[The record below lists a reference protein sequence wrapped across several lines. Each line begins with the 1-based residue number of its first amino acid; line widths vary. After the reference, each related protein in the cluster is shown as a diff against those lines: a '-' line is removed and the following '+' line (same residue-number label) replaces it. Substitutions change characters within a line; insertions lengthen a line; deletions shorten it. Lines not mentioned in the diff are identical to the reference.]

1 MITIDY
7 KNIEL
12 IDALKICADNM
23 IVNDCYFDG
32 DKKCLV
38 IKNK

>member
-1 MITIDY
+1 MLTIKY
-7 KNIEL
+7 NMLTIFEACYLLKNF
-12 IDALKICADNM
+12 DGF
-23 IVNDCYFDG
+23 FDG